1 MRRPCSGHGDRTQWS
16 PSMSSPCSMLPRPKG
31 GRTWGGRRV
40 GCRSSNYLSKQLF
53 GLINSA
59 FTLFLFASP
68 VKISSPFNRTQKN
81 SGKQHGKRSTGLFS
95 NYLFVHV
102 CMHARVHEG
111 ALTVHTCVGATAS
124 SHMVP
129 GGRILVHGLS

>member
-1 MRRPCSGHGDRTQWS
+1 METGPAGLLPCPHLVPCSPGQGV
-16 PSMSSPCSMLPRPKG
+16 
-31 GRTWGGRRV
+31 GGRRV
-40 GCRSSNYLSKQLF
+40 GCRSSNYPSKRLF

-81 SGKQHGKRSTGLFS
+81 SGKQHGKRSTGLLS

-102 CMHARVHEG
+102 CMRARVHEG
-111 ALTVHTCVGATAS
+111 ALTVHTCWSHSQLSHGARGPNPSPQAELA
-124 SHMVP
+124 P
-129 GGRILVHGLS
+129 QPRGLP